1 LLALVL
7 FVADLKAPAH
17 GILSVAG
24 VFALVLAMA
33 FLINTGPIGVGVNP
47 WVSVVTALLTLAF
60 FGLFIRKVPAARRR
74 RVFVGGREHRGLG
87 GRGGGPGPE
96 GLVFVA
102 GALWKAVAS
111 PSTIHA
117 GSPVR
122 VVGRKGLQLEVVAGE
137 NGEMKEKK

>member
-1 LLALVL
+1 LLLALVL

-74 RVFVGGREHRGLG
+74 RVFVGAESI
-87 GRGGGPGPE
+87 
-96 GLVFVA
+96 V
-102 GALWKAVAS
+102 
-111 PSTIHA
+111 
-117 GSPVR
+117 GSVGEAEDLAPR
-122 VVGRKGLQLEVVAGE
+122 V
-137 NGEMKEKK
+137 